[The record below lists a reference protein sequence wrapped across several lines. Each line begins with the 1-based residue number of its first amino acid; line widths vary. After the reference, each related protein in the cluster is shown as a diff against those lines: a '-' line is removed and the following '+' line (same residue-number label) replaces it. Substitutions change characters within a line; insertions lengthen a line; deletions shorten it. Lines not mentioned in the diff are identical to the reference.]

1 MTASCCRW
9 PALTHG
15 VRLGTDA
22 PPAAPSGTDHSYFVF
37 NVSPCMPCCTG
48 SRCWPSWS
56 QGARAPRGLLAL
68 RSLSLPPS
76 RGSGRPL
83 FPSPFAAS
91 LPGQAI
97 FSPPILLLLPSVKL
111 RMSSVILNEQCAS
124 EKKMPARCLIN
135 ETWNL
140 RGRPRI
146 LSKRRGKGGRTSA
159 TKAKRPQ
166 NIVLLAQAGCFA
178 PKKCFLGG
186 CKSSRKRNVMESLIF
201 LRFGCDEAVHTL
213 GTG

>member
-1 MTASCCRW
+1 MHL
-9 PALTHG
+9 PQ
-15 VRLGTDA
+15 
-22 PPAAPSGTDHSYFVF
+22 P
-37 NVSPCMPCCTG
+37 
-48 SRCWPSWS
+48 
-56 QGARAPRGLLAL
+56 PRGLITPTLFLTCPPECRAA
-68 RSLSLPPS
+68 RGAGAGHPGPKVHGHRVGSLHRTRCHCPRAGAVGGRCSRAHLQPPS
-76 RGSGRPL
+76 PGRL
-83 FPSPFAAS
+83 FLAS
-91 LPGQAI
+91 
-97 FSPPILLLLPSVKL
+97 PILLLLPSVKL